1 VIIWALVFG
10 MSLTL
15 SGTGTLDM
23 GAQVESV
30 FKTEAE
36 CKATKAKLDQG
47 SKDAADSGRV
57 PPEINSFGAVCV
69 PVTLD
74 IHNKKKTVG
83 A

>member
-15 SGTGTLDM
+15 SGTGKLDM
-23 GAQVESV
+23 GAQVEAV

-36 CKATKAKLDQG
+36 CKAIKTKLDAG
-47 SKDAADSGRV
+47 SADAIAKGEVD
-57 PPEINSFGAVCV
+57 PQINSFGAVCV
-69 PVTLD
+69 PVHLD
-74 IHNKKKTVG
+74 LHNKKKLVG